1 MDDGELD
8 YSNQEFFLSPNM
20 DDLPSS
26 CSYGFLDEL
35 LKDTPHAC
43 THTHTCNP
51 PGPDNPHTHVCFHA
65 HTKLLPSS
73 EDKVESE
80 DTAESIEKKSKKRPL
95 GNREAVRKYREKK
108 KAKAASLEDE
118 VKHLRALNQQLL
130 KRLQGQAALE
140 AEVARLKC
148 LLVDIRGRIEGEIG
162 SFPYQKSANNVNLT
176 NFPGALVMNPCNIRC
191 DDQVYCQHP
200 GLDGKGETLNG
211 QGFNICEFENLQCM
225 EHQNSGNVEM
235 NGNSSSAN
243 KRKENEVNVKR
254 IQERPSMESLHMAV
268 PNWRKV
274 RIERVANEPNL
285 DFVTN
290 FGVFILLGG
299 ACEATVLGYS
309 AEVA

>member
-8 YSNQEFFLSPNM
+8 YSNQELFLSPNM

-65 HTKLLPSS
+65 HTKLLSSS

-118 VKHLRALNQQLL
+118 VKRLRALNQQLL

-176 NFPGALVMNPCNIRC
+176 NFPGSLVMNPCNIRC

-200 GLDGKGETLNG
+200 GLEGKGGEGEALKG
-211 QGFNICEFENLQCM
+211 QGFNSCEFENLQCM
-225 EHQNSGNVEM
+225 EYQNSGMRDLPGCSIGNEEM

-243 KRKENEVNVKR
+243 KRK
-254 IQERPSMESLHMAV
+254 
-268 PNWRKV
+268 
-274 RIERVANEPNL
+274 
-285 DFVTN
+285 
-290 FGVFILLGG
+290 GG
-299 ACEATVLGYS
+299 ACEATNLNLLLAMTETGTARDGGVHLSKFNIVSYLGTS
-309 AEVA
+309 LQQGKRGFCVK

>member
-176 NFPGALVMNPCNIRC
+176 NFPGAHVMNPCNIRC

-211 QGFNICEFENLQCM
+211 QGFNMCEFENLQCM

-243 KRKENEVNVKR
+243 KRK
-254 IQERPSMESLHMAV
+254 
-268 PNWRKV
+268 
-274 RIERVANEPNL
+274 
-285 DFVTN
+285 
-290 FGVFILLGG
+290 GG
-299 ACEATVLGYS
+299 ACEETVLGYS